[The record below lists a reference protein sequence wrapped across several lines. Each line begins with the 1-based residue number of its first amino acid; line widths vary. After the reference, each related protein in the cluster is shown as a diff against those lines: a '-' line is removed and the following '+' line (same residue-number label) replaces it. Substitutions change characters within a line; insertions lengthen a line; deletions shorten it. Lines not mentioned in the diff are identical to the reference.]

1 MTTKYCLPT
10 KANSYLKRLLG
21 EYILEEKINLIE
33 IISSAKIYI
42 IEGADFD
49 NWNGGTYGHDVKLF
63 LSKSVLAKIKVREQ
77 NTIAEEIRTDLNSCA
92 EAIENEFFRKV
103 IFELND
109 ENDLEY
115 IQAIG
120 ISKKTELNPN
130 HLSIWTPNQI
140 RLFIS
145 HRDNHKAAANLL
157 AEELKEYGISAFV
170 AHDSI
175 EPMKTWRQE
184 ILNGLE
190 TMEIM
195 LAFIT
200 DNFHESTW
208 TNQEIGYALGKNIP
222 IISLKLEGADPEG
235 FINDIQALK
244 SKLDTLALA
253 TKDIYKLISERLGN
267 DKRTQNALISAF
279 IKSDDYNQAQKRF
292 IRLEEVTKNLSGDEV
307 REIIEGYKTNNQL
320 HQCIYLNNHYKRLQK
335 FLEQT
340 TNKKFS
346 IKNKIISIQEEI
358 PDDISF

>member
-1 MTTKYCLPT
+1 MTTKYYLPS
-10 KANSYLKRLLG
+10 KISSYLKRLLG
-21 EYILEEKINLIE
+21 EYILEEKTNLIE

-42 IEGADFD
+42 IEGTGFD

-63 LSKSVLAKIKVREQ
+63 LSESVLARIKVREQ
-77 NTIAEEIRTDLNSCA
+77 NTIAEEIRTDLNICA

-103 IFELND
+103 IFELNN

-115 IQAIG
+115 KQANAL
-120 ISKKTELNPN
+120 SKRPELNPS

-145 HRDNHKAAANLL
+145 HRDNHKVAANLL
-157 AEELKEYGISAFV
+157 AEQLKEYGISAFV

-222 IISLKLEGADPEG
+222 IISLKLERSDPEG

-244 SKLDTLALA
+244 SNLDTPTLA

-267 DKRTQNALISAF
+267 DKRTQSALISAF
-279 IKSDDYNQAQKRF
+279 IKSDDYNQAKKRF
-292 IRLEEVTKNLSGDEV
+292 NRLSEVAKILSEEEVEKL
-307 REIIEGYKTNNQL
+307 IEGYRTNNQL
-320 HQCIYLNNHYKRLQK
+320 HQCIYLNNQYQRLK
-335 FLEQT
+335 HFLEQT
-340 TNKKFS
+340 TDKKFS
-346 IKNKIISIQEEI
+346 INNQVISVQEI
-358 PDDISF
+358 PSDIPF